1 MAQPGDRIC
10 GNCSEAN
17 DPTRK
22 FCRRCG
28 TTLVNAEIVGAKKL
42 PWWKRLFRRQPKQY
56 AAGER
61 TKGMS
66 KEAAKAAGGGGG
78 RIGKIIAAVLML
90 AIVVSLAGYVAVPSF
105 QGMVNSALSGA
116 VNSVSRIINPKFVH
130 VYPIPSA
137 VTTSDQLAGHPASQM
152 FDTYSNTDWR
162 ANGQQPS
169 VTVKFDQKFDLGVM
183 HIFSG
188 ASDNFAAFRRPKTLL
203 FNFSDG
209 SSVTVDLQ
217 DDKTMQ
223 TMSVA
228 KNGIDSFTMTVTA
241 TYGPTNQPLVISEIE
256 VYAKQ

>member
-1 MAQPGDRIC
+1 M
-10 GNCSEAN
+10 
-17 DPTRK
+17 
-22 FCRRCG
+22 
-28 TTLVNAEIVGAKKL
+28 GAKKL

-90 AIVVSLAGYVAVPSF
+90 AIVVSLAGYVALPSF

-116 VNSVSRIINPKFVH
+116 VNSVSRIINPKYVH
-130 VYPIPSA
+130 VYPNKGD
-137 VTTSDQLAGHPASQM
+137 VTSTDQLTGHPASNA
-152 FDTYSNTDWR
+152 FDNFSNTDWR
-162 ANGQQPS
+162 ASGQQPS
-169 VTVKFDQKFDLGVM
+169 VTVKFADKFDLGVM
-183 HIFSG
+183 HVFSG
-188 ASDNFAAFRRPKTLL
+188 ASDNFTAFRRPKTLL
-203 FNFSDG
+203 FNFADG
-209 SSVTVDLQ
+209 SSTTVELQ

-223 TMSVA
+223 TISVA

-241 TYGPTNQPLVISEIE
+241 TYGPADQPLALSEIE